1 MSGGSGASGPQA
13 IGAATLTAAVRSV
26 LLATVMLLLAA
37 PAASA
42 AATVSVKFSPI
53 EAQFGD
59 PTKVT
64 GTVFEDGVPAAG
76 RAVQL
81 EGKGYPFSGAAKVL
95 ATATTADDGTF
106 AFSEKLDRN
115 TVLQVTT
122 PGAVSPRKRVYVFP
136 ATTLTFRA
144 RGAREIKLTQR
155 FVVPRGVKLEQPTLF
170 YVGPR
175 GKDRAPRA
183 GSGTLKRTRPGRY
196 RATAIV
202 KIPAAWNGR
211 FRYASCFRYTG
222 GSGMGNPRASCP
234 RRFKF

>member
-1 MSGGSGASGPQA
+1 
-13 IGAATLTAAVRSV
+13 V
-26 LLATVMLLLAA
+26 LLATLMLLLAA

-42 AATVSVKFSPI
+42 AATVSAKISPV

-81 EGKGYPFSGAAKVL
+81 EGKRYPFTGAAEPL

-106 AFSEKLDRN
+106 AFSEELDGN

-122 PGAVSPRKRVYVFP
+122 PGAVSSRKRVYVFP

-144 RGAREIKLTQR
+144 RGPREIKLTQR
-155 FVVPRGVKLEQPTLF
+155 YVVPRGVKLEQPTLF

-234 RRFKF
+234 RKFRF